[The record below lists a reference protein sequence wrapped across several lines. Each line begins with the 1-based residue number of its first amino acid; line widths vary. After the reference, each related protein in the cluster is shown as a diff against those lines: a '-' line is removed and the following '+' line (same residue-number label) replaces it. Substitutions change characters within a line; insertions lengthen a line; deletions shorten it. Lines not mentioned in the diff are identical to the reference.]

1 MKKTILIVEDEEKL
15 RGTVADF
22 LKLYDYDIIEAKDG
36 EVAIEQFEK
45 NIEKIDL
52 VLLDIMLPIYDG
64 QYVLKKIREVSEVP
78 VIMMTAKSG
87 DYEQVKSFGNGVDDY
102 IKKPFMLAVLKAR
115 VEAVLKRTYKEK
127 ESLEELEAGKLKLD
141 CKARKVYIDGTYII
155 TTPKEFDLLCFFIKN
170 QNVTLKREQILDA
183 VWGVDYE
190 GTYRTVDTI
199 IKQIRI
205 KLGEECP
212 YIKSI
217 YGIGYI
223 FEI

>member
-1 MKKTILIVEDEEKL
+1 M
-15 RGTVADF
+15 
-22 LKLYDYDIIEAKDG
+22 KLYDYEIIEAKDG
-36 EVAIEQFEK
+36 EVAIAQFEE
-45 NIEKIDL
+45 NINQINL
-52 VLLDIMLPIYDG
+52 VLLDIMLPVYDG
-64 QYVLKKIREVSEVP
+64 QYVLKRIREISEVP

-87 DYEQVKSFGNGVDDY
+87 DYEQIKSFGNGVDDY

-115 VEAVLKRTYKEK
+115 VEAVLKRT
-127 ESLEELEAGKLKLD
+127 SSDDNSVEELTAGKLKLD
-141 CKARKVYIDGTYII
+141 CKARKIYVDGTYVV
-155 TTPKEFDLLCFFIKN
+155 TTPKEFDLLCFFIQN